1 VVIGVSPR
9 HVAAV
14 GGGVAAAWLLL
25 ALFGPMLSLPSW
37 LVSLSPYDHLGQVP
51 LTGWDLP
58 GTLAV
63 SGLGLLAGAL
73 GWLAYRRRDL
83 L

>member
-1 VVIGVSPR
+1 
-9 HVAAV
+9 
-14 GGGVAAAWLLL
+14 
-25 ALFGPMLSLPSW
+25 MLSLPSW